1 MIVCHI
7 MLYLIL
13 MLYGIILIACII
25 RMGDGLFGMI
35 GDYIRIIKSKIRKS
49 RGN

>member
-1 MIVCHI
+1 MVVCHI

-13 MLYGIILIACII
+13 LLYGIILIACII
-25 RMGDGLFGMI
+25 RTGDDFFGMI
-35 GDYIRIIKSKIRKS
+35 GDYIRIIKSKIIRS